1 MSVSAS
7 MVRDLREKTNAGMLD
22 CKKALEE
29 TQGNMEAAVEWLRK
43 KGLASAAKKA
53 DRLAAEGL
61 VVSSVQNGKTGV
73 LLEVNSETDF
83 VAKNENF
90 VALVNNIAKFI
101 ATSPSAPAD
110 VDALMNMKMNGTTIA
125 DLMKESIAKIGE
137 NLVLRRFI
145 RFDAAGYVHSYI
157 HGDGKIGVLVE
168 LTSTKADEA
177 AKTAANDVC
186 LHIAAMNPLALSKD
200 EVPADV
206 VAKEKEILR
215 AKAIEQGK
223 KPEMLDKIVEGQI
236 NKFLSESA
244 LLEQAFVKN
253 PDQKVREYVAEQAK
267 KSGEAFTVKRFV
279 RFELGAGLQKKSNNF
294 AEEVAAQMKGH

>member
-1 MSVSAS
+1 MSVTAT

-29 TQGNMEAAVEWLRK
+29 TKGDLDAAVEWLRK

-53 DRLAAEGL
+53 DRLASEGL
-61 VVSSVQNGKTGV
+61 VTAFVNNGKSGV
-73 LLEVNSETDF
+73 LLEINSETDF

-110 VDALMNMKMNGTTIA
+110 VDALMNMTLNGATIA
-125 DLMKESIAKIGE
+125 DSMKESIAKIGE
-137 NLVLRRFI
+137 NLVLRRFV
-145 RFDAAGYVHSYI
+145 RFDAPGYVHCYI

-168 LTSTKADEA
+168 LTTAKVDEA

-200 EVPADV
+200 EVPAEV

-215 AKAIEQGK
+215 AKAIESGK

-267 KSGEAFTVKRFV
+267 KSAETFTVKRFV

>member
-29 TQGNMEAAVEWLRK
+29 TQGNMDAAVEWLRK

-61 VVSSVQNGKTGV
+61 VASFVEKGKSGV
-73 LLEVNSETDF
+73 LVEINSETDF

-90 VALVNNIAKFI
+90 VSLVNEIARFV
-101 ATSPSAPAD
+101 AVQPSSPTD
-110 VDALMNMKMNGTTIA
+110 IDALMNLKMNGAAIS

-145 RFDAAGYVHSYI
+145 RFDSNGYVHSYI

-168 LTSTKADEA
+168 LTAAQADEA
-177 AKTAANDVC
+177 AKVAANDVC

-200 EVPADV
+200 EIPADI

-267 KSGEAFTVKRFV
+267 KSSAPFQVKRFV

>member
-29 TQGNMEAAVEWLRK
+29 TKGDMDAAIEWLRK

-53 DRLAAEGL
+53 DRLASEGL
-61 VVSSVQNGKTGV
+61 VVSYVNNGKTGV

-83 VAKNENF
+83 VAKNEGF
-90 VALVNNIAKFI
+90 VSLVNSIAKFI
-101 ATSPSAPAD
+101 ALAPSAPAD
-110 VDALMNMKMNGTTIA
+110 VDSLMKMTMNGSTIA

-137 NLVLRRFI
+137 NLVLRRFV

-168 LTSTKADEA
+168 VTSQKADEP
-177 AKTAANDVC
+177 AKIAANDVC

-200 EVPADV
+200 EIPVDV

-215 AKAIEQGK
+215 AKAVEQGK
-223 KPEMLDKIVEGQI
+223 KPEMLDKIVDGQI

-244 LLEQAFVKN
+244 LLEQPFVKN
-253 PDQKVREYVAEQAK
+253 PDQKVREYVADQAK
-267 KSGEAFTVKRFV
+267 KICRIFFC
-279 RFELGAGLQKKSNNF
+279 QKICSFRAWSRSSEKN
-294 AEEVAAQMKGH
+294 K

>member
-29 TQGNMEAAVEWLRK
+29 TKGDIDAAVEWLRK

-53 DRLAAEGL
+53 DRLASEGL
-61 VVSSVQNGKTGV
+61 VVSFVQNGKSGV

-90 VALVNNIAKFI
+90 VALVNQIAKFI
-101 ATSPSAPAD
+101 ATSPTAPAD
-110 VDALMNMKMNGTTIA
+110 IETLLNSNLNNTTISE
-125 DLMKESIAKIGE
+125 LMKESIAKIGE
-137 NLVLRRFI
+137 NLVLRRFV
-145 RFDAAGYVHSYI
+145 RFDAPGYVHSYI

-168 LTSTKADEA
+168 LTTAQVDDA

-200 EVPADV
+200 EIPAEIV
-206 VAKEKEILR
+206 SKEKEILR
-215 AKAIEQGK
+215 AKAIESGK

-267 KSGEAFTVKRFV
+267 KSAQTFTVKRFT

>member
-29 TQGNMEAAVEWLRK
+29 TKGDMDAAVEWLRK

-53 DRLAAEGL
+53 DRLASEGL
-61 VVSSVQNGKTGV
+61 VVSFVQNGKTGV

-90 VALVNNIAKFI
+90 VSLVNNIAKFI
-101 ATSPSAPAD
+101 ASAPSAPTD
-110 VDALMNMKMNGTTIA
+110 IDALMKMTMSGSTIA
-125 DLMKESIAKIGE
+125 DIMKESIAKIGE

-145 RFDAAGYVHSYI
+145 RFDGQGYVHSYI

-168 LTSTKADEA
+168 ISSSKADEA

-186 LHIAAMNPLALSKD
+186 LHIAAMSPLALSKD
-200 EVPADV
+200 EVPANV

-223 KPEMLDKIVEGQI
+223 KPEMLDKIVDGQI

-244 LLEQAFVKN
+244 LLEQPFVKN
-253 PDQKVREYVAEQAK
+253 PDQKVREYVADQAK
-267 KSGEAFTVKRFV
+267 KSAETFTVKRFV
-279 RFELGAGLQKKSNNF
+279 RFELGAGLQKKVNNF
-294 AEEVAAQMKGH
+294 AEEVAAQTKGH